1 MKKSM
6 KIIAKNTV
14 LAAAALALGGCGW
27 MFGDKGMFRDRGD
40 DYRRATVEK
49 PLEIPPGLNKS
60 AIEDEA
66 AIPPI
71 AYSAS
76 LEGKFE
82 VPRPEPLEGN
92 PEAEMVK
99 IQKLNNDNW
108 ILVEATPGEV
118 WPRSRG
124 GALCILAQTSASHL

>member
-1 MKKSM
+1 MGSARNGQNQRGHSSAVDAAQRIFPSCRARSAARCGYPLKKSM
-6 KIIAKNTV
+6 KIIAMKTV
-14 LAAAALALGGCGW
+14 LVAAVLVLGGCGW

-76 LEGKFE
+76 LEGKF
-82 VPRPEPLEGN
+82 
-92 PEAEMVK
+92 
-99 IQKLNNDNW
+99 
-108 ILVEATPGEV
+108 
-118 WPRSRG
+118 
-124 GALCILAQTSASHL
+124 